1 MCLYC
6 LLPSL
11 DKKTYYQELS
21 KFEETHQNF
30 SNQLVHLITTSIGI
44 MGVIELIHQKIKI
57 SYINLMSF
65 MYLYTRYYIPDEDS
79 QNFTLLLLISF
90 MVFLKKSPSQFKKPI
105 TIILASIIFQEFSH
119 YIFKESTYLSQYI
132 NKTNNSRDTFLRH
145 IIWLLPFEIRIILN
159 QYSQIC

>member
-1 MCLYC
+1 MFLYC
-6 LLPSL
+6 LLPTL

-21 KFEETHQNF
+21 KFEKSHQNF

-79 QNFTLLLLISF
+79 QNFTLLLLIFF
-90 MVFLKKSPSQFKKPI
+90 MVFLKKSPYQLKKPI
-105 TIILASIIFQEFSH
+105 STIMASVIFQELSH
-119 YIFKESTYLSQYI
+119 FIFNENSYLSEYI
-132 NKTNNSRDTFLRH
+132 DKLDSGNTFLRH
-145 IIWLLPFEIRIILN
+145 VIWILPFEIRILLN
-159 QYSQIC
+159 QYSQICW